1 MVCNVELIPERWY
14 EKYTFQKQTSRNM
27 IKMEQIVFLSKVGHI
42 PYFS

>member
-14 EKYTFQKQTSRNM
+14 EKSTFQKQTSRN